1 MSGRMLLR
9 RVESLRFVITASAL
23 LLLADF
29 ASAQNFPKP
38 GAEHARLKEMEGKW
52 DCVMDMEGQK
62 SKCSATYK
70 SICGGMWIQSDFEG
84 DLGGIK
90 FQGHGLDGYDL
101 AKKKY
106 VGIWVDSMASSTI
119 TMEGDY
125 DAKAKTLTMVG
136 EGPGPDGKP
145 QKVRNTTHYK
155 DKDNFTFKM
164 YMVGIDGKEQL
175 AFTIEYTRKK

>member
-1 MSGRMLLR
+1 MFCRATVSRLAIATFA
-9 RVESLRFVITASAL
+9 VVSLAGV
-23 LLLADF
+23 

-38 GAEHARLKEMEGKW
+38 AAEHARLAQMEGKW

-70 SICGGMWIQSDFEG
+70 SICGGMWIESDFEG

-106 VGIWVDSMASSTI
+106 VGVWVDSMASSTLL
-119 TMEGDY
+119 MEGDY
-125 DAKAKTLTMVG
+125 DEKSKKLTMVG
-136 EGPGPDGKP
+136 SGPGPDGKP
-145 QKVRNTTHYK
+145 QKVRNVTEYK
-155 DKDNFTFKM
+155 DKDHFTFKM
-164 YMVGIDGKEQL
+164 YMVDLEGKEQL